1 MVVKPMSDAEE
12 WDILLC
18 NGWGRSGMNIGN
30 GSQAKVWGRNLGSMC
45 SKRFNFAF
53 FQNVFRNKKSYNL
66 VYL

>member
-1 MVVKPMSDAEE
+1 
-12 WDILLC
+12 
-18 NGWGRSGMNIGN
+18 MNIGN

-45 SKRFNFAF
+45 SKRFYFAF